1 MFGWGARPRGS
12 QGDQAE
18 RVLPTKVLA
27 KFLAA
32 LSHREAPVLL
42 DLGAVVGSNVSFF
55 GERLGC
61 KLFVEDLLAE
71 VERHAKAG
79 KLDQLPAHLETRF
92 PQPDASIDGI
102 LCWDVFDYLDRA
114 SARVLGRHLARV
126 LTPGG
131 ALMGFFATARSDAPP
146 HYTRFAIV
154 DEHTLRH
161 RPYPATR
168 GRVDVLQNRDI
179 ALLFPGLRVTESFL
193 LLTRTREILF
203 RKPAA
208 AGSGPQA

>member
-1 MFGWGARPRGS
+1 MFRWGARPRGS
-12 QGDQAE
+12 QSDQAE

-27 KFLAA
+27 RFLAA

-71 VERHAKAG
+71 VERHAKAA

-102 LCWDVFDYLDRA
+102 LCWDVFDYLDRT
-114 SARVLGRHLARV
+114 SAKVLGRHLARV
-126 LTPGG
+126 LVPGG
-131 ALMGFFATARSDAPP
+131 ALMGLFATARSDAPP
-146 HYTRFAIV
+146 HYARFAIV
-154 DEHTLRH
+154 DDHTLRQ

-168 GRVDVLQNRDI
+168 GQVEVLQNRDI
-179 ALLFPGLRVTESFL
+179 GLLFPGLRVTESFL
-193 LLTRTREILF
+193 LLTGTREMLF

-208 AGSGPQA
+208 PASSPRP

>member
-1 MFGWGARPRGS
+1 MFKWGARPRGS
-12 QGDQAE
+12 QSDQAE

-32 LSHREAPVLL
+32 LKHREAPVLL

-71 VERHAKAG
+71 VERLAKAG
-79 KLDQLPAHLETRF
+79 RLDRLPAHLETRF

-114 SARVLGRHLARV
+114 SAKILGRHLARV
-126 LTPGG
+126 LAPGG

-154 DEHTLRH
+154 DERTLRQ
-161 RPYPATR
+161 RPYPASR
-168 GRVDVLQNRDI
+168 GQVDVLQNRDI
-179 ALLFPGLRVTESFL
+179 DLLFPGLRVTESFL

-203 RKPAA
+203 RKPATP
-208 AGSGPQA
+208 GSGPQP